1 MGSHL
6 VQRTVNTPRPSV
18 EHLGVDHRRFD
29 IAMAQQLLDGSN
41 IIAAFEHVGRKR
53 MPERVACGSFREPCL
68 HDEREMVP
76 GTFSVFLLGLSF
88 RVQRFADPSVVYEFV
103 EPFDWC

>member
-1 MGSHL
+1 M
-6 VQRTVNTPRPSV
+6 
-18 EHLGVDHRRFD
+18 GVDHRRFH
-29 IAMAQQLLDGSN
+29 IAMTQQLLNSSN
-41 IIAAFEHVGRKR
+41 VRAAFELVGRKGK
-53 MPERVACGSFREPCL
+53 PERVARGPLCEPCL

-88 RVQRFADPSVVYEFV
+88 RDQRFADPSVVYEFV